1 MYLFRLYIPYILK
14 TDRGATRDPGCQV
27 RQRRMAEKVP
37 QNLIRL
43 VPA

>member
-1 MYLFRLYIPYILK
+1 MYIEIRQGC
-14 TDRGATRDPGCQV
+14 RAEEPGCQV
-27 RQRRMAEKVP
+27 RQRREAEKVP